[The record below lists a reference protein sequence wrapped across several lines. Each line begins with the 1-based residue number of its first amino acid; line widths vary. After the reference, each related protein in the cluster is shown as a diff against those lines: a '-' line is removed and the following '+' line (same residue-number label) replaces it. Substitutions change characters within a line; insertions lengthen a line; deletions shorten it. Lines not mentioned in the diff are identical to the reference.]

1 MSTWTQSGDRV
12 TISTLV
18 DSNILID
25 ILNPRSL
32 PEHQDWSAT
41 YLHDAALRGPLYMSA
56 VAWAEISQPYQDE
69 QMLVTILRPF
79 GFVYEPLPFEAAY
92 PAGQA
97 QTLYR
102 RRGGRRDRTLPDF
115 LIGAHAQT
123 AGHRLLT
130 RDASRYR
137 AYFPDLTIICP
148 ETHP

>member
-1 MSTWTQSGDRV
+1 M

-25 ILNPRSL
+25 ILNAGAQ
-32 PEHQDWSAT
+32 PEHQEWSSRQ
-41 YLHDAALRGPLYMSA
+41 LDDASDLGVLCLSA
-56 VAWAEISQPYQDE
+56 VAWAEISQPYSDE
-69 QMLVTILRPF
+69 RELLSALRPF
-79 GFVYEPLPFEAAY
+79 GFLFEALPFEAAY

-97 QTLYR
+97 HRLYR
-102 RRGGRRDRTLPDF
+102 TRGGRRERTLPDF
-115 LIGAHAQT
+115 LIGAHAMV

-137 AYFPDLTIICP
+137 DYFPDLDILCP

>member
-1 MSTWTQSGDRV
+1 M

-32 PEHQDWSAT
+32 PEHQEWSAKH
-41 YLHDAALRGPLYMSA
+41 LHDAALSGPLYMSA
-56 VAWAEISQPYQDE
+56 IAWAEVSQPYGDE
-69 QMLVTILRPF
+69 RLLSTILHPF
-79 GFVYEPLPFEAAY
+79 GFVYEPFPFEAAY

-97 QTLYR
+97 HRLYR
-102 RRGGRRDRTLPDF
+102 RRGGQRERTLPDF
-115 LIGAHAQT
+115 LIGAHALV

-137 AYFPDLTIICP
+137 AYFPALTILCP